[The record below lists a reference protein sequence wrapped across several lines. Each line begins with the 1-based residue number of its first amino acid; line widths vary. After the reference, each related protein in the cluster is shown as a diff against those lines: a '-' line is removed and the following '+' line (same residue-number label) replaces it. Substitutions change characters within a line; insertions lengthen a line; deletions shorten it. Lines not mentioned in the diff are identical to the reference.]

1 MNKKILPLRVGVG
14 AVLLNKN
21 NQVFVGKRRDNPV
34 NKWQMPQGG
43 VDNNEKLVDALKREL
58 YEETS
63 VKSYKIIHELDRW
76 LTYELPE
83 NLLGKIWRGKY
94 RGQKQKWF
102 ILRFSGE
109 ESEINVNTKKPEFSE
124 WKWVDIE
131 SLPDIIVDF
140 KKKVYE
146 ELLMEIKK
154 LFPNRL

>member
-1 MNKKILPLRVGVG
+1 MNKKILPLRIGVG
-14 AVLLNKN
+14 AVLLNRN
-21 NQVFVGKRRDNPV
+21 NQVFVGKRRDNPI

-43 VDNNEKLVDALKREL
+43 VDNKEKLVDALKREL

-109 ESEINVNTKKPEFSE
+109 ESEINVNTKKPEFLE
-124 WKWVDIE
+124 WKWADIE
-131 SLPDIIVDF
+131 SLPNIIVDF

-146 ELLMEIKK
+146 ELLVEIRKIIS
-154 LFPNRL
+154 

>member
-1 MNKKILPLRVGVG
+1 MNKETLPLRIGVG
-14 AVLLNKN
+14 AVLLNRN
-21 NQVFVGKRRDNPV
+21 NQVFVGKRRDNPI

-109 ESEINVNTKKPEFSE
+109 ESEINVNTKKPEFSK

>member
-1 MNKKILPLRVGVG
+1 MSKKTLPLRIGVG
-14 AVLLNKN
+14 AVLLNRN
-21 NQVFVGKRRDNPV
+21 NQVFVGKRRDNPI

-109 ESEINVNTKKPEFSE
+109 ESEINVNTKKPEFLE

-154 LFPNRL
+154 IIS

>member
-1 MNKKILPLRVGVG
+1 MSKKILPLRIGVG

-63 VKSYKIIHELDRW
+63 VKSYEIIHELDRW

-94 RGQKQKWF
+94 RGQKQRWF

-109 ESEINVNTKKPEFSE
+109 ENEINVNTKKPEFLE
-124 WKWVDIE
+124 WKWVEIE
-131 SLPDIIVDF
+131 SLPNIIVDF

-146 ELLMEIKK
+146 ELLVEIRKIIS
-154 LFPNRL
+154 

>member
-1 MNKKILPLRVGVG
+1 MSKKTLPLRIGVG
-14 AVLLNKN
+14 AVLLNRN
-21 NQVFVGKRRDNPV
+21 NQVFVGKRRDNPI

-94 RGQKQKWF
+94 RGQKQRWF

-109 ESEINVNTKKPEFSE
+109 ENEINVNTKKPEFLE
-124 WKWVDIE
+124 WKWADIE
-131 SLPDIIVDF
+131 SLPNIIVDF

-146 ELLMEIKK
+146 ELLVEI
-154 LFPNRL
+154 RRIIS

>member
-63 VKSYKIIHELDRW
+63 VKSYEIIHELDRW

-94 RGQKQKWF
+94 RGQKQRWF

-109 ESEINVNTKKPEFSE
+109 ENEINVNTKKPEFLE
-124 WKWVDIE
+124 WKWVEIE
-131 SLPDIIVDF
+131 SLPNIIVDF

-146 ELLMEIKK
+146 KLTIELKK
-154 LFPNRL
+154 FIN

>member
-1 MNKKILPLRVGVG
+1 MNKKILPLRIGVG

-63 VKSYKIIHELDRW
+63 VKSYEIIHELDRW

-94 RGQKQKWF
+94 RGQKQRWF

-109 ESEINVNTKKPEFSE
+109 ENEINVNTKKPEFLE
-124 WKWVDIE
+124 WKWVEIE
-131 SLPDIIVDF
+131 SLPNIIVDF

-146 ELLMEIKK
+146 ELLVEIRKIIS
-154 LFPNRL
+154 

>member
-1 MNKKILPLRVGVG
+1 MSKKTLPLRIGVG
-14 AVLLNKN
+14 AVLLNRN
-21 NQVFVGKRRDNPV
+21 NQVFVGKRKDNPI

-43 VDNNEKLVDALKREL
+43 VDNKEKLVDALKREL

-109 ESEINVNTKKPEFSE
+109 ESEINVNTKKPEFLE

-140 KKKVYE
+140 KKS
-146 ELLMEIKK
+146 LRRII
-154 LFPNRL
+154 NRN

>member
-1 MNKKILPLRVGVG
+1 MNKKILPLRIGVG

-63 VKSYKIIHELDRW
+63 VKNYEIIHELDRW

-94 RGQKQKWF
+94 RGQKQRWF

-109 ESEINVNTKKPEFSE
+109 ENEINVNTKKPEFLE

-131 SLPDIIVDF
+131 SLPNIIVDF

-146 ELLMEIKK
+146 ELLVEIRKIIS
-154 LFPNRL
+154 

>member
-1 MNKKILPLRVGVG
+1 MSKKILPLRIGVG

-63 VKSYKIIHELDRW
+63 VKSYEIIHELDRW

-94 RGQKQKWF
+94 GGQKQRWF

-109 ESEINVNTKKPEFSE
+109 ENEINVNTKKPEFLE
-124 WKWVDIE
+124 WKWVEIE
-131 SLPDIIVDF
+131 SLPNIIVDF

-146 ELLMEIKK
+146 ELLVEI
-154 LFPNRL
+154 RRIIS

>member
-1 MNKKILPLRVGVG
+1 MSKKTLPLRIGVG
-14 AVLLNKN
+14 AVLLNRN
-21 NQVFVGKRRDNPV
+21 NQVIVGKRKDNPI

-43 VDNNEKLVDALKREL
+43 VDNKEKLVDALKREL

-109 ESEINVNTKKPEFSE
+109 ESEINVNTKKPEFLE

-146 ELLMEIKK
+146 ELLIEIKK
-154 LFPNRL
+154 TIF